1 MNLSRN
7 PQAKG
12 QACEMLVQKA
22 ALLGRLP
29 QKADFSVEDLVFI
42 KAHLG
47 PWPRALEAAG
57 LKEKPKFSHPN
68 GNQNRLKRKRRAQ
81 KAGPDAVK
89 AAGPDCPE
97 TGVDGPEG

>member
-1 MNLSRN
+1 MNLSKN

-29 QKADFSVEDLVFI
+29 QKADFSVDDMVFI

-57 LKEKPKFSHPN
+57 LKERVHP
-68 GNQNRLKRKRRAQ
+68 GGKQNRFKRKRRAQ
-81 KAGPDAVK
+81 KAGSDAVK
-89 AAGPDCPE
+89 ADGPDGPE
-97 TGVDGPEG
+97 TGAGGPED